1 MRLRVH
7 GAGLIDDKILLRND
21 RGLGWRLAFIAG
33 LLWFLPHSVA
43 AAETAGTIPRLTSS
57 ELAKRL
63 LAELAPGGGT
73 DVSEY
78 VVVPPRHIDPALKRT
93 GEAAE
98 HFKFSH
104 VETMAIQGDA
114 ARIVLL
120 VRLDPATGDRNAMS
134 LLALFAVAPGVR
146 LLDVVEVGSDRW
158 TGFRDK
164 PQVSLGLGVPLIVID
179 TGHDN
184 SNQNYLSSA
193 MMFVRG
199 NRFRLIDQVF
209 TFSDSACT
217 VTNRQ
222 SPSFVTIS
230 DSGLYRAIRV
240 VVRETVTPTGE
251 VCETAVVPRAGV
263 TFHRAVY
270 RWDGRRERFVT
281 RSRALIALQARNA
294 TRW

>member
-7 GAGLIDDKILLRND
+7 GAGLIDDRILPRND
-21 RGLGWRLAFIAG
+21 RGLWWLLAVIVG
-33 LLWFLPHSVA
+33 LFWFLPHSVA

-57 ELAKRL
+57 DLAKRL
-63 LAELAPGGGT
+63 LSGLAPGGGT
-73 DVSEY
+73 DTSDY
-78 VVVPPRHIDPALKRT
+78 VVVPPRHIDPGLTRT
-93 GEAAE
+93 GEGAG
-98 HFKFSH
+98 HFTLSH
-104 VETMAIQGDA
+104 VETMAIQGDP

-120 VRLDPATGDRNAMS
+120 VTLDPASGDQTAMS

-146 LLDVVEVGSDRW
+146 LLDVVEVGFDRW
-158 TGFRDK
+158 TGFREK
-164 PQVSLGLGVPLIVID
+164 GPVSLGLGVPLIVID

-193 MMFVRG
+193 MMFIRA

-222 SPSFVTIS
+222 SPSFITFP
-230 DSGLYRAIRV
+230 DFGLYRAIRV
-240 VVRETVTPTGE
+240 VVRETVTRTGE
-251 VCETAVVPRAGV
+251 VCEAAVVPRGRV
-263 TFHRAVY
+263 TWHRAIY
-270 RWDGRRERFVT
+270 RWDARQRRFVT
-281 RSRALIALQARNA
+281 RSRALIALRARNA